1 MQNIILEIIDR
12 FGYIGIG
19 LLIAIENIFPPIPSE
34 IILTFGGFMTTFSN
48 MSLFGCT
55 VAATI
60 GSLFG
65 AIVLYIL
72 GRGLNADLFTRLFDS
87 KLAKKLHLKKED
99 VTRAGEWFNKY
110 GNKAVFFCRFVPL
123 IRSLVSI
130 PAGMAKMN
138 LISFLSLTLLGTL
151 AWNMVLVYLG
161 RLAGDNWETV
171 ASYMD
176 FYSMVSISFLS
187 IAILLIGTIF
197 IKKRFF

>member
-1 MQNIILEIIDR
+1 MQNIILEVINH

-48 MSLFGCT
+48 MNLLGCT

-60 GSLFG
+60 GSVFG
-65 AIVLYIL
+65 AIVLYFL
-72 GRGLNADLFTRLFDS
+72 GRGLNSELFTRLFDS

-99 VTRAGEWFNKY
+99 VITAGEWFNKY
-110 GNKAVFFCRFVPL
+110 GNKAVFFCRFVPV

-151 AWNMVLVYLG
+151 IWNMVLVYLG
-161 RLAGDNWETV
+161 MLAGDNWETV

-176 FYSMVSISFLS
+176 FYSMISASFLL
-187 IAILLIGTIF
+187 IATLLIGAVF